1 MDQSRRLKKWICP
14 KYIIC
19 SVDDVILLM
28 KFRQIGVIPRESLP
42 VLFVLG
48 RHPKLKES
56 DDELEGLLQYAGDG
70 ID

>member
-1 MDQSRRLKKWICP
+1 
-14 KYIIC
+14 
-19 SVDDVILLM
+19 M
-28 KFRQIGVIPRESLP
+28 KLRQIGVIPRESLP